1 MTAAAETDAAR
12 GRRPR
17 AVLARVAGARGTRRV
32 ARIAAVALV
41 IVLATQ
47 AVAAGY
53 EYGFGEQVLLSI
65 KGISWADPTAYVNDW
80 FNTDAP
86 QPHILFD
93 AITAVAERAGLR
105 APVYF
110 LYWLASV
117 VVTATGVV
125 LLADAWL
132 PRRARGLELLAGAM
146 LVTGPYFALG
156 TFLVIHREAV
166 PNGLGGALGF
176 LTVVLLVTR
185 RDRAALVLAGL
196 TTVVHVQHGTVVAG
210 ALLVAW
216 LVQRDRFRDRVVRW
230 FPVAVVL
237 ILGAVYG
244 VGVLRGLVAGSQDVV
259 DICATASPGH
269 CAPDTWP
276 TQVVRD
282 GVLVVLLGVAATLVT
297 RRRSL
302 RAVALLVAPAVVVLV
317 ALVTDLADIEPF
329 QTLGEQFFLYRFVM
343 GIAPFAPFACVLL
356 LARATDVRRR
366 WLGLLCAGAG
376 VGVFVLWHALF
387 YANLTRFRVH
397 PENVPRATFLVAAA
411 LVAGMAVATLLLG
424 PRRPR
429 LLPLAVR
436 SGAAL
441 AVVVLLVFGSKATG
455 FVPLRIDY
463 RPDDGAVALGQRIED
478 LTPPGSVIAARP
490 DYTWLRLMSR
500 RAVVVDCKS
509 VPYGGEPW
517 AEYNERLQALGAP
530 TPLECGTGGY
540 HRLEPDGLLAL
551 RDEYGA
557 THVLLEPG
565 DASLEYAQQHWQ
577 PAGDLGGAMQLFEL
591 PAD

>member
-1 MTAAAETDAAR
+1 MTAAREVVLGRQRDPGGTLTRVAAH
-12 GRRPR
+12 RRTR
-17 AVLARVAGARGTRRV
+17 LVARV
-32 ARIAAVALV
+32 AAVALV

-53 EYGFGEQVLLSI
+53 EYGYGEQVLLSI

-80 FNTDAP
+80 FNADAP

-93 AITAVAERAGLR
+93 AITAVAESAGLR

-110 LYWLASV
+110 AYWLASV
-117 VVTATGVV
+117 VVTALGVV

-176 LTVVLLVTR
+176 LTVVLLITR
-185 RDRAALVLAGL
+185 RDRAALVVAAL

-216 LVQRDRFRDRVVRW
+216 VVQRDRTRDRVVRW
-230 FPVAVVL
+230 FPLAVAL

-276 TQVVRD
+276 PVVVRD
-282 GVLVVLLGVAATLVT
+282 GVVVVLLGVAAALVT
-297 RRRSL
+297 PRRSL
-302 RAVALLVAPAVVVLV
+302 RAAALLVAPALVVLV

-343 GIAPFAPFACVLL
+343 GIAPFAPFTCVLL
-356 LARATDVRRR
+356 LSRATDVRRR
-366 WLGLLCAGAG
+366 GLGLLLSAVG
-376 VGVFVLWHALF
+376 VGVFVLWHGLT
-387 YANLTRFRVH
+387 YANLTRFRTNI
-397 PENVPRATFLVAAA
+397 ENVPTATFLIAVA
-411 LVAGMAVATLLLG
+411 LVAGMAVATLVVG
-424 PRRPR
+424 PWRPR
-429 LLPLAVR
+429 LLPAAVR
-436 SGAAL
+436 AGAAL
-441 AVVVLLVFGSKATG
+441 TVAVLLAFGARATG
-455 FVPLRIDY
+455 FVPLRVDY
-463 RPDDGAVALGQRIED
+463 KPDDGAVSMGHRVEE

-490 DYTWLRLMSR
+490 DFTWLRLMSR

-517 AEYNERLQALGAP
+517 QQYNERLRALGVP
-530 TPLECGTGGY
+530 TPLECGTGGF
-540 HRLEPDGLLAL
+540 HQLRPDQLLAL
-551 RDEYGA
+551 GDRFGA

-565 DASLEYAQQHWQ
+565 DAALDYAQQHWES
-577 PAGDLGGAMQLFEL
+577 AGDLGGAMLLFEL
-591 PAD
+591 PEG